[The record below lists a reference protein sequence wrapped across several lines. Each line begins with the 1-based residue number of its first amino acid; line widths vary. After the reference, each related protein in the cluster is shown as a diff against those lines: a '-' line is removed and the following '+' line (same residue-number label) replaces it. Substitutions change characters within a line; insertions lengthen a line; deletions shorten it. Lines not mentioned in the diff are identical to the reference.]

1 MNNDR
6 IGKGCNG
13 SRTAAA
19 LAAMACAVVL
29 AGCSESMTA
38 PASPSVV
45 SETKDTATGG
55 LRHQAITMRAKVDKV
70 NVDKRQVTLLGSDG
84 TTETLAVSNDV
95 KNLAQLNRGDEVVV
109 TYYQAVAFDVLKKGA
124 KGDPATSVE
133 VVSTADEGQTPGGA
147 ALQTV
152 TFVADVQKLD
162 EANNTATLKG
172 PEGNVRTVA
181 IQNPA
186 VFRKVKVGDRVE
198 IRLAEA
204 MAIDV
209 QPAK

>member
-1 MNNDR
+1 
-6 IGKGCNG
+6 
-13 SRTAAA
+13 
-19 LAAMACAVVL
+19 MACAVVL
-29 AGCSESMTA
+29 AGCSQSMTA

-45 SETKDTATGG
+45 SETTETPTGG
-55 LRHQAITMRAKVDKV
+55 LRHQAVTMRAKIEKVD
-70 NVDKRQVTLLGSDG
+70 VDKRQVTLLGSDG
-84 TTETLAVSNDV
+84 TTEKLVVSEDV
-95 KNLAQLNRGDEVVV
+95 KNLPQLKRGDEVVA
-109 TYYQAVAFDVLKKGA
+109 TYYQAVAFDVLKRGA

-133 VVSTADEGQTPGGA
+133 VVMGADEGQMPGGA

-162 EANNTATLKG
+162 EANSTATLKG
-172 PEGNVRTVA
+172 PQGNVRTVA

-209 QPAK
+209 QPVRAK